1 MIRPTLIDLSSY
13 TLGHYPFMVV
23 LDRCN
28 GNFNALFDPPSR
40 ICISNKTEDF
50 NLNGFNMI
58 TRINEAKILKI
69 Q

>member
-58 TRINEAKILKI
+58 NKNK
-69 Q
+69 

>member
-28 GNFNALFDPPSR
+28 GSFNALYEPPSR
-40 ICISNKTEDF
+40 IYISNKTEDF

-58 TRINEAKILKI
+58 LKTNEAKTLKI